1 MWKRLFGGG
10 KQAEPAE
17 PAPSFEPHDPLE
29 AALMAVARDPAARP
43 DFERMLLEAE
53 LYVAT
58 PEAPAEA
65 SARTV
70 GAGETLRLLN
80 VADPQG
86 NPIPAIFTGEARLA
100 ERFGAGSGYARL
112 PAKVLFEMFAQS
124 GAWLNPGLAYGVLWS
139 ADDLAHLLGK
149 PVRRTIAKE
158 TKLLLGAP
166 AKRPEAL
173 IRSIA
178 AAVADAPTV
187 QEAWLALAYWPEG
200 NASWYLDIRSTAEPD
215 AIAALLHDILPG
227 GPHEEMPVDLVV
239 NAPGSGPGHG
249 IRLKPGEGH

>member
-1 MWKRLFGGG
+1 MMT
-10 KQAEPAE
+10 A
-17 PAPSFEPHDPLE
+17 
-29 AALMAVARDPAARP
+29 ARDPAARP

-65 SARTV
+65 SVRTV
-70 GAGETLRLLN
+70 GAGETLQILN

-86 NPIPAIFTGEARLA
+86 NPIPAIFTSEARLA
-100 ERFGAGSGYARL
+100 ELFGAGSGYARL
-112 PAKVLFEMFAQS
+112 PAKTLFEMFARS

-158 TKLLLGAP
+158 TSILLGTP
-166 AKRPEAL
+166 ARRPEAL
-173 IRSIA
+173 IRSIVA
-178 AAVADAPTV
+178 TVADSPTV
-187 QEAWLALAYWPEG
+187 QEAWLALAQWPEG
-200 NASWYLDIRSTAEPD
+200 NASWYLDIRSAAEPD
-215 AIAALLHDILPG
+215 AIAALLRETLQS
-227 GPHEEMPVDLVV
+227 GPHEGMPVDLVV

-249 IRLKPGEGH
+249 IRLKPGELH